1 MSLEADA
8 LVDRRRLKRRLV
20 IWRLAAIVAIAIA
33 LPLILFGGQSISQM
47 VGKTPQVARVEISGL
62 ITDNEKQQEMLRKIR
77 DAGHVK
83 AVVLRVNSPGGTTT
97 GAEALYESIRKV
109 AEKKPVVAVFGT
121 VATSA
126 AYIAGLASDHIVS
139 RGNTITGS
147 VGVIMQWAELTEL
160 LKSVGVK
167 MEVVKTGRFKAVPS
181 PFEPTGPGAREVAED
196 MIQESYEW
204 FVRLVTERRKVTAS
218 QVAGLRDGRV
228 YTGWKA
234 RELKLI
240 DEIGGEAAARAW
252 LDKVKGVSRD
262 LKAVDWKPESDGFS
276 LFGSAAG
283 WLARAVGLGS
293 GNWDQLWKENTLL
306 DRLKLDGLVSL
317 WHPSRD

>member
-20 IWRLAAIVAIAIA
+20 LWRLAAIVAIAIVV
-33 LPLILFGGQSISQM
+33 PMILFGGRSFSQM
-47 VGKTPQVARVEISGL
+47 FEKTEQVARVNISGL
-62 ITDNEKQQEMLRKIR
+62 ITDNDKQQEMLRNIR
-77 DAGHVK
+77 DADHVK
-83 AVVLRVNSPGGTTT
+83 AVLLRVNSPGGTTT
-97 GAEALYESIRKV
+97 GAEALYESIRNV

-147 VGVIMQWAELTEL
+147 VGVVMQWAELTEL

-167 MEVVKTGRFKAVPS
+167 MEVIKSGRLKAVPS
-181 PFEPTGPGAREVAED
+181 PFEPAGPGAREVAEK
-196 MIQESYEW
+196 ITQESYQW
-204 FVRLVTERRKVTAS
+204 FVRLVSERRKVSAS
-218 QVAGLRDGRV
+218 EIIGLKDGRV

-234 RELKLI
+234 RELKLV
-240 DEIGGEAAARAW
+240 DEIGGEPTARAW

-262 LKAVDWKPESDGFS
+262 LKVVDWKPESDRFR
-276 LFGSAAG
+276 LFGSSSG
-283 WLARAVGLGS
+283 WLARALGLSPGI
-293 GNWDQLWKENTLL
+293 WDQLWKENTLF